1 MNKVF
6 WIDGGA
12 GRVIAAIPA
21 FLKYAKLNPNDNW
34 SIIVGGWDGLYWG
47 IPELQDRTYS
57 PDTKGV
63 FDNIISKAD
72 VVITPEPYRNPAYF
86 RQEIS
91 LVEGFDRE
99 INNTTDHSN
108 LGVPKL
114 VFNKAETTVSLQTIA
129 ELKAKQQKN
138 KTIVFQPFARGAQPL
153 LQNDKQQTIDVG
165 DEESRSLSAAA
176 YLSLAKKLSLKYNLI
191 FFGEPQFQLAQD
203 SYAANF
209 TCDLRQWA
217 SLIANSDYFVGVDS
231 VGQHMARAL
240 NIPGTVI
247 FGSTFPKNTSYP
259 DYFQIIEKPGVKK
272 YSPIRLTGLDSM
284 LANRLNDK
292 LMDFEEAE
300 VNEIFKKIVA
310 DIDLKAANG
319 RL

>member
-1 MNKVF
+1 MKKVF

-21 FLKYAKLNPNDNW
+21 FLKYARLNPDEEF
-34 SIIVGGWDGLYWG
+34 SIIVGGWDALYWG
-47 IPELQDRTYS
+47 IPELQDRTYGI
-57 PDTKGV
+57 DTKGL
-63 FDNIISKAD
+63 FDNIIAQAD
-72 VVITPEPYRNPAYF
+72 EILTPEPYRLPAYF

-99 INNTTDHSN
+99 INNTTDHSD

-114 VFNKAETTVSLQTIA
+114 IFNKAETTVSIQTIN
-129 ELKAKQQKN
+129 ELKGRQKKS
-138 KTIVFQPFARGAQPL
+138 KTVVIQPFGRGAQPL
-153 LQNDKQQTIDVG
+153 LANENQQTVQVG
-165 DEESRSLSAAA
+165 DEESRSLSSEA

-203 SYAANF
+203 SYASNF

-231 VGQHMARAL
+231 VGQHMARAV

-247 FGSTFPKNTSYP
+247 FGSTFPVNTSYP

-272 YSPIRLTGLDSM
+272 YNPIRLTGLDSM

-300 VNEIFKKIVA
+300 VNELFKKIVA
-310 DIDLKAANG
+310 NIELKAK
-319 RL
+319 